1 MTDTKNTESARVETL
16 IPQQL
21 INDSAALVDFLK
33 EYYNFLNKSGQSTNV
48 LNTIVQNK
56 DLDSA
61 VEKYI
66 SIVEKEIGYGMVS
79 DIEANKINLYKN
91 IEQFYDAKGSL
102 DSFKLLFRLLYNVNI
117 EISLPKEQILIASA
131 GTWSQETSL
140 FSKTL
145 SGDVFSLVNAIVY
158 VTNQNGSRIL
168 VEVERVRFVKDD
180 IYEVII
186 NQNYTG
192 TIEENAT
199 ITTDFYSGRLVNSI
213 GDFSIIQSGKNF
225 RVGQVLEV
233 NDGINDESKSL
244 IKITKVDSNGG
255 IVSFEFIRFGID
267 YQSNFSTFLI
277 PVNYDLDFES
287 NPDDYGFTADKLG
300 RVFENLNSHD
310 YFSLE
315 INPYSLNYF
324 GQDYLEGSVHSGDYN
339 AVYNQSTET
348 QEVSQEVI
356 TDEELDEINS
366 SRAIINFKL
375 TPVSKY
381 SGVFTTNKGFLSD
394 DIYLQD
400 NNYYQVFSY
409 VIKSDKRLED
419 YKNIVKQTVHPAG
432 MALFGQFEITNNL
445 DVSTAIELLVRFYS
459 ERLLDSVDTLEY
471 IGKLVIK
478 PVDDEILTS
487 EFWYYDYTK
496 PLEENILTI
505 SEVDKLL
512 QKYEID
518 NVSPT
523 DVIEDLLLNKNISD
537 TVVTSEEFERV
548 LNRHLFTSIGALDS
562 GIVEQANVYAT
573 GYFAQEYSEGL
584 QETGVEK
591 SVLKVFSDTITIDDL
606 ETNFQFSGGGSINE
620 VTYMTELTSQNFN
633 KILEDSSITND
644 TTRNIENNKL
654 LENSIN
660 TSETGT
666 LDMND
671 YSLHYFSET
680 YVEKIYNF

>member
-1 MTDTKNTESARVETL
+1 MTDTKNTESTRVESL

-56 DLDSA
+56 DLDLA

-145 SGDVFSLVNAIVY
+145 SGDVFSLVNSIVY
-158 VTNQNGSRIL
+158 ITNQNGSRIL
-168 VEVERVRFVKDD
+168 IEVERVRFVKDS
-180 IYEVII
+180 IYEIII

-213 GDFSIIQSGKNF
+213 GDFSIIQNGKNF

-244 IKITKVDSNGG
+244 IKTTKVDSNGG

-267 YQSNFSTFLI
+267 YQSDFSTFLI

-287 NPDDYGFTADKLG
+287 SPGDYGFTADKLG
-300 RVFENLNSHD
+300 RVFEGLNSHD

-315 INPYSLNYF
+315 MNPYSLNYF
-324 GQDYLEGSVHSGDYN
+324 GQDYLEGSSHSGNYD
-339 AVYNQSTET
+339 AVYNQSTEI

-356 TDEELDEINS
+356 TDEQLDEINS

-375 TPVSKY
+375 TPVSRY
-381 SGVFTTNKGFLSD
+381 SGAFTTNKGFLSD

-409 VIKSDKRLED
+409 VIKSDKRLKD

-459 ERLLDSVDTLEY
+459 ERLLDSVDTLEF
-471 IGKLVIK
+471 IGKLIIK

-496 PLEENILTI
+496 PLEENISAI

-512 QKYEID
+512 QKYEIS
-518 NVSPT
+518 NVSST

-548 LNRHLFTSIGALDS
+548 LNRQLFTSIGALDS

-573 GYFAQEYSEGL
+573 GYFGQSYSEGL
-584 QETGVEK
+584 EETGVDKEFF
-591 SVLKVFSDTITIDDL
+591 KVISDTVIIEDDNTKIDYTGGEIISEVSHISEL
-606 ETNFQFSGGGSINE
+606 NFGQ
-620 VTYMTELTSQNFN
+620 FN
-633 KILEDSSITND
+633 K
-644 TTRNIENNKL
+644 NIENSVTTS
-654 LENSIN
+654 EDINSISVN
-660 TSETGT
+660 KSPEDIINITEAGT